1 MDDWEKFNET
11 SLPVKENFCSH
22 LIMED
27 IISADYADAKRVC
40 KDFEIKNLG
49 KYYDLYVQSMLADVL
64 ENFLNLCLV
73 LTLISLAFFL
83 QQV

>member
-1 MDDWEKFNET
+1 MIGKNSMKHHFY
-11 SLPVKENFCSH
+11 SY

-27 IISADYADAKRVC
+27 IINADYTHAKRVC
-40 KDFEIKNLG
+40 KDFGIKNLG

-64 ENFLNLCLV
+64 QNFLNLRLV